1 MVFDSIQGTRLLRT
15 DDDMRRTTKGTVL
28 KSKYNLKYFT
38 IFVFDEEEL
47 LTSDCADVHSV

>member
-1 MVFDSIQGTRLLRT
+1 MCMIRD
-15 DDDMRRTTKGTVL
+15 TTVGTVL